1 VMKFPD
7 TSKAFKFGVP
17 ANILGIAPVRELK
30 FATNV
35 SVLCKVR
42 AATKMHCPRKIP
54 GDTYLSFRELRF
66 PLEQYQKYQDFE
78 K

>member
-1 VMKFPD
+1 VMKFPV

-35 SVLCKVR
+35 SVLCQVR
-42 AATKMHCPRKIP
+42 AATKMHFPRKKP
-54 GDTYLSFRELRF
+54 GDTYLSYRELRF
-66 PLEQYQKYQDFE
+66 LME
-78 K
+78 